1 MKRSDLDGLTPLS
14 GPWWENKAL
23 GLVYSQSS
31 TALRFTCFFPEL
43 LSQKSVQVAELLVAD
58 TQGAWVGSCSVSPA
72 FAHLFKGVVANFHFD
87 DRVYFDDVAGHS
99 WEQKVTIAP
108 RVWIRNNITAIQD
121 LFDAVV
127 QDQAHLRD
135 EHLPGLD
142 LRSGI
147 IEALVK
153 AYKFKP
159 AEYAEAGLAAA
170 EFCRRFAYKP
180 EFNRLLHPEVSVRR
194 HFESGRRNAT

>member
-1 MKRSDLDGLTPLS
+1 MKRTDLDGLTHL
-14 GPWWENKAL
+14 GAPWWENKAQ

-31 TALRFTCFFPEL
+31 DELRFTCFFPEL
-43 LSQKSVQVAELLVAD
+43 LSQKSVHVAELLVAD
-58 TQGAWVGSCSVSPA
+58 RAGAWVGSCSVSPA

-87 DRVYFDDVAGHS
+87 DGVYFDDVEGHS

-108 RVWIRNNITAIQD
+108 RVWIRNNILAMQD
-121 LFDAVV
+121 LFEVLV
-127 QDQAHLRD
+127 NEQAHLRD

-159 AEYAEAGLAAA
+159 AEYADARLAAE

-180 EFNRLLHPEVSVRR
+180 EFDRLLHPEVSVLR
-194 HFESGRRNAT
+194 HFEDLRRA